1 MLRGTFLGLETS
13 KKGLLTAR
21 AALDVTGH
29 NIANANTE
37 GYSRQRVNISASDPL
52 SFPGA
57 FVTIRPGQVGTGATV
72 TSITRIRSIFI
83 ESQLHQENGRSTL
96 YQTMSDAYIRVEDI
110 FNEPSENGLNSL
122 MDNFFNAWE
131 DLSNDPESAST
142 RTNLAQAGLAMTE
155 FVNEQDRRLDR
166 EVMNINEQLQDR
178 VDRLNQLNSQI
189 AVINKQ
195 IIQIESGG
203 DNGQMKANDLMD
215 QRDRMIEE
223 VSNIINA
230 RVQFNNDGSVSVLVQ
245 GHPMVSGV
253 DFHEIRLQ
261 QNQQDL
267 TRPYIEFSKSRIRLD
282 IRSGELGG
290 MLQMR
295 DVELPTV
302 RLEQEK
308 LVTAFTNRVNKLHI
322 AGYGLD
328 GLQGRS
334 FFTDYRTEQY
344 GGSTALPA
352 GTTLD
357 TTLDQLGFTSGDFFI
372 QGQRIE
378 ITPGEVLAS
387 TAITLGDLF
396 QRIEQATQ
404 DVRVS
409 IDGSLG
415 FDRVVFE
422 QYNPVD
428 ADTTLK
434 IKDGSSNFFE
444 QLGLDN
450 ATHQTFFLDPP
461 YRNSLANFGLN
472 PQVLSDLDSIAAA
485 GDDGTGFPGP
495 GDNRTALAIADL
507 RNDNKALLNSSFGEY
522 YQGLVS
528 SIGATALTAQRSHTT
543 QTLVVEQLVERRL
556 EISGVNLD
564 EEAVNIVKYQSAYE
578 ANARAL
584 NVVDEVL
591 DLIVNRLGTVG
602 R

>member
-37 GYSRQRVNISASDPL
+37 GYSRQRVNISASEPL

-72 TSITRIRSIFI
+72 TSITRIRSIYI
-83 ESQLHQENGRSTL
+83 ESQLHQENGSQTL
-96 YQTMSDAYIRVEDI
+96 YQTMSESYIRIEDI
-110 FNEPSENGLNSL
+110 FNEPSDNGLNSL

-142 RTNLAQAGLAMTE
+142 RTNLAQAGIAMTE
-155 FVNEQDRRLDR
+155 FVNEQDRRMDR
-166 EVMNINEQLQDR
+166 EIANINEQMQDR
-178 VDRLNQLNSQI
+178 VDRLNQLNEQI
-189 AVINKQ
+189 SVINRQ

-203 DNGQMKANDLMD
+203 DSGQMKANDLKD
-215 QRDRMIEE
+215 QRDLMIEE
-223 VSNIINA
+223 VSKIVNA
-230 RVQFNNDGSVSVLVQ
+230 RVLHNTDGSISVLVQ

-253 DFHEIRLQ
+253 DFHGIRLQ
-261 QNQQDL
+261 QNEDDL
-267 TRPYIEFSKSRIRLD
+267 KRPYIEFTKSRIRLD

-290 MLQMR
+290 MIQMR
-295 DVELPTV
+295 DVEIPTV

-322 AGYGLD
+322 DGYGLD
-328 GLQGRS
+328 GLKGRS
-334 FFTDYRTEQY
+334 FFRDYRTEQY
-344 GGSTALPA
+344 GGSLALPG

-357 TTLDQLGFTSGDFFI
+357 STLDQLGLTSGDFFI

-378 ITPGEVLAS
+378 ITPAEVLAS
-387 TAITLGDLF
+387 TAITLRDLF
-396 QRIEQATQ
+396 ERVERATQ
-404 DVRVS
+404 DVRIS

-415 FDRVVFE
+415 FNRIVLE

-428 ADTTLK
+428 ADTKLS

-444 QLGLDN
+444 KLGLDN
-450 ATHQTFFLDPP
+450 ATHQEFFIDPP
-461 YRNSLANFGLN
+461 YRNSMYNFGLN
-472 PQVLSDLDSIAAA
+472 PQILSNLDSIAAA
-485 GDDGTGFPGP
+485 SDDGTGFPGP

-507 RNDNKALLNSSFGEY
+507 RNDSRALLNSSFGEY

-528 SIGATALTAQRSHTT
+528 SIGATALTAQRSNST
-543 QTLVVEQLVERRL
+543 QTLVVEQLIERRL

>member
-72 TSITRIRSIFI
+72 TSITRIRSIYI
-83 ESQLHQENGRSTL
+83 ESQLHQEHGRSTL

-166 EVMNINEQLQDR
+166 EVANINEQLQDR
-178 VDRLNQLNSQI
+178 VDRINQLSSQV

-203 DNGQMKANDLMD
+203 ESGQMKANDLMD
-215 QRDRMIEE
+215 QRDAMIEE
-223 VSNIINA
+223 LSKIVNA
-230 RVQFNNDGSVSVLVQ
+230 RVLHNNDGSLSVLVQ
-245 GHPMVSGV
+245 GHPLVNGV

-261 QNQQDL
+261 QNEADL
-267 TRPYIEFSKSRIRLD
+267 NRPYIEFSKSRIRLD
-282 IRSGELGG
+282 IRAGELGG

-322 AGYGLD
+322 GGYGLD
-328 GLQGRS
+328 GISGRS

-344 GGSTALPA
+344 GGSSALPA

-378 ITPGEVLAS
+378 ITPAEVLAS

-396 QRIEQATQ
+396 ERIERATL

-415 FDRVVFE
+415 FQRVVFE

-428 ADTTLK
+428 SDTRLA

-444 QLGLDN
+444 QLGFDN
-450 ATHQTFFLDPP
+450 ATHEKYFLDPP
-461 YRNSLANFGLN
+461 YRNSLANFSLN
-472 PQVLSDLDSIAAA
+472 PQILSDLDSIAAA
-485 GDDGTGFPGP
+485 ADDGTGFPGP
-495 GDNRTALAIADL
+495 GDNRTALGIADL
-507 RNDNKALLNSSFGEY
+507 RNDSRALLNSSFGEY

-528 SIGATALTAQRSHTT
+528 SIGATALTAQRSHST

-564 EEAVNIVKYQSAYE
+564 EEAVNIVKFQSAMRPTP
-578 ANARAL
+578 AP
-584 NVVDEVL
+584 
-591 DLIVNRLGTVG
+591 
-602 R
+602 